1 MPYLPISKKISRVY
15 LLGAATLLICYAL
28 MFKATI
34 LVTENKN
41 SMHRLVIT
49 APHHFNHYEQGKTGT
64 IVIDPLLTIYDNFE
78 HLPLQIQRRITT
90 NWTGIQSYHFE
101 DESEFAVFGKQ
112 ISSPKGKINVF
123 AVENIDAIEWSDG
136 MFILLEGA
144 VFITG
149 LILFIISAGFI
160 NKLARR
166 ISSPFVQLATQLQQE
181 CITDFSELK
190 VTGTSS
196 KELEQI
202 RNAIN
207 EYRIKISQSIAR
219 EQAFTRYVS
228 HELRT
233 PMTVIKGTL
242 SILKR
247 QKLPAVEK
255 QSSRIKT
262 AVDEME
268 QLTNTFLL
276 LARNDELAAEAF
288 LIDEDYIINQVAELN
303 HLLEANQTQF
313 SLQLQHNVK
322 IQAHSTLFNAVLKN
336 LLINAINCT
345 YQGTVS
351 LFIDTNQL
359 NVIDTGIGLDNKPR
373 GYEGFGIG
381 LTIVKDICNKYGWQF
396 SLENNETQGCI
407 ASVKFN

>member
-1 MPYLPISKKISRVY
+1 MQYLPISKKISRVY

-34 LVTENKN
+34 LVTENKS

-49 APHHFNHYEQGKTGT
+49 APHHFKHYQQGETGT
-64 IVIDPLLTIYDNFE
+64 VKIDPLLTIYDDFE
-78 HLPLQIQRRITT
+78 SLPLQIQRRIGP
-90 NWTGIQSYHFE
+90 NWIGIQSYHFE
-101 DESEFAVFGKQ
+101 DESEFAVFGKEV
-112 ISSPKGKINVF
+112 STPNGKINAF
-123 AVENIDAIEWSDG
+123 AVEDIDAIEWSDS

-144 VFITG
+144 VFFTG

-160 NKLARR
+160 IKLAGR
-166 ISSPFVQLATQLQQE
+166 ISAPFVQLAEQLEQE

-190 VTGTSS
+190 VEGTSS

-202 RNAIN
+202 RKAIN
-207 EYRIKISQSIAR
+207 DYRFKISQSLAR

-247 QKLPAVEK
+247 QQLPVVEK
-255 QSSRIKT
+255 QSLRIK
-262 AVDEME
+262 AAISEME

-276 LARNDELAAEAF
+276 LARNDELAAEPF
-288 LIDEDYIINQVAELN
+288 IINETYINNQVTEIY
-303 HLLEANQTQF
+303 HLLEANQTKF
-313 SLQLQHNVK
+313 TLQLQHNVEISAHK
-322 IQAHSTLFNAVLKN
+322 ILFNAILKN

-351 LFIDTNQL
+351 IFIDKHQL
-359 NVIDTGIGLDNKPR
+359 NVIDTGVGLDNKPR

-396 SLENNETQGCI
+396 SLENNATQGCT